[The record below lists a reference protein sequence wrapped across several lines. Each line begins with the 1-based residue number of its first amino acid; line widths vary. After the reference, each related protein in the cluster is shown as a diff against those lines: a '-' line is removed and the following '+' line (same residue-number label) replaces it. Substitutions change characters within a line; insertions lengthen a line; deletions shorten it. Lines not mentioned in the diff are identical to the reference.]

1 MKTLSFY
8 FNYADFVWTQHLLS
22 YDDKKRK
29 NFVEK
34 ILNLQFSKIFVW
46 IFAPL
51 LIYIIIRSILN
62 INSINL
68 LKLRLFIILFG
79 RKKKLNI
86 LKSDTL
92 QQIYYKLSSNDK
104 QKYKIFF
111 KVFEEE
117 VYSNNK
123 LGFIKIFKLVF

>member
-1 MKTLSFY
+1 MNFY
-8 FNYADFVWTQHLLS
+8 FNYVDFVWTQHLLS
-22 YDDKKRK
+22 YDDKQRK
-29 NFVEK
+29 NFIERV
-34 ILNLQFSKIFVW
+34 LNLQFSKIFIW

-51 LIYIIIRSILN
+51 LIYILVRLILS

-68 LKLRLFIILFG
+68 LKFRLFIILFG
-79 RKKKLNI
+79 KRKNLKI

-92 QQIYYKLSSNDK
+92 QQVYYKLSSNDK
-104 QKYKIFF
+104 QKYKLFF